1 MLSRRL
7 SVVLATLAF
16 AVAIA
21 APGRAQ
27 DRGSTSQQ
35 RWSAMDN
42 CNKQAFA
49 HYPDYTVE
57 GAAKRDAYVRQCLR
71 SQRLPSWGDSGGT

>member
-7 SVVLATLAF
+7 SVVLATLAI
-16 AVAIA
+16 AIA
-21 APGRAQ
+21 IDSPGHAQ

-35 RWSAMDN
+35 RWTAMNN
-42 CNKQAFA
+42 CNKQAFT
-49 HYPDYTVE
+49 HYPDYTVD

-71 SQRLPSWGDSGGT
+71 NQRLPSWGDSGGS